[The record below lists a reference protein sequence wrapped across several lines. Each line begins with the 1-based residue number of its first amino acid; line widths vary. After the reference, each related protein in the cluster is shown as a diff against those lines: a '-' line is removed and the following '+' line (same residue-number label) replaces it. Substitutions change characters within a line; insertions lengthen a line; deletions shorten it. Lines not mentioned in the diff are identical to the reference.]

1 MTVTYDY
8 LVIGAGISGA
18 AAAYE
23 LAQYGSVVVIEAETT
38 PGYHSTGRSA
48 ALYTPNYGSAT
59 VRRVNQ
65 VSSAF
70 FTDPPTGFCDHPLLT
85 PRGSLVVAAPGEE
98 DRLTPILDLSGSGGA
113 IEKVSAARALE
124 LAPLL
129 RPERVAA
136 AAYEKGVMDIDVAAL
151 HQGYLRGVK
160 HRRGV
165 VTCGDRVQRLD
176 RSGTHWRAVAGE
188 TVMIGRVIV
197 NAAGAWAGQI
207 GEMAGAGPIGL
218 VPKRRT
224 AIILDPPPTTHVN
237 AMPAID
243 YVAGDAYLKP
253 DAGRIMA
260 SPGDQTPVEPQDV
273 RPEELDIAMLA
284 DWLERETFIP
294 VRRIAHSWAGLR
306 SFVADETPV
315 VGFDATVPD
324 FFWLAG
330 QGGYGIM
337 MAPALGRATAALI
350 VSGDLPADLRDGGIK
365 ESELSPARF
374 A

>member
-1 MTVTYDY
+1 MSAKYDY

-23 LAQYGSVVVIEAETT
+23 LAHSGSVALIEAETT

-65 VSSAF
+65 ASSAF
-70 FTDPPTGFCDHPLLT
+70 FTNPPVGFCDRPLLT
-85 PRGSLVVAAPGEE
+85 PRGSLVIAAPGEE
-98 DRLTPILDLSGSGGA
+98 DRLKSILDLSGSVGL
-113 IEKVSAARALE
+113 IEKITADRALE

-136 AAYEKGVMDIDVAAL
+136 AAYEKGVKDIDVAAL

-160 HRRGV
+160 RRGGTV
-165 VTCGDRVQRLD
+165 VCGNRVEGLD
-176 RSGTHWRAVAGE
+176 RSGTGWRAVAGE
-188 TVMIGRVIV
+188 NVMAGRVIV

-207 GEMAGAGPIGL
+207 GEMAGASPIGL

-224 AIILDPPPTTHVN
+224 AIIVDPPPGTIVD
-237 AMPAID
+237 AMPVVD
-243 YVAGDAYLKP
+243 YVASDAYLKP
-253 DAGRIMA
+253 EAGRIMA

-273 RPEELDIAMLA
+273 QPEELDIAALVE
-284 DWLERETFIP
+284 WLERETRI
-294 VRRIAHSWAGLR
+294 VVKRIAQSWAGLR
-306 SFVADETPV
+306 SFVPDGTPV
-315 VGFDATVPD
+315 VGFDPIVPD

-330 QGGYGIM
+330 QGGYGVM
-337 MAPALGRATAALI
+337 MAPALSRATAALI
-350 VSGDLPADLRDGGIK
+350 VSGILPADLREEGIM
-365 ESELSPARF
+365 ESDLSLARF
-374 A
+374 S